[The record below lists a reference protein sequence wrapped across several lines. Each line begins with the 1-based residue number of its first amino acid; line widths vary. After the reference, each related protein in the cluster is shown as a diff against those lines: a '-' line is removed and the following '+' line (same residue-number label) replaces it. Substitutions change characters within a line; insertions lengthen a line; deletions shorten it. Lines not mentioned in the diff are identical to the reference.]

1 MRTLISFLVALVF
14 VLHSSWLLAAPTH
27 ACCHEADCPM
37 TQCISAA
44 CMPADL
50 PAAVNTIAPAAIEP
64 LRLAVLPSASIPLP
78 RPAKEIWTPPD

>member
-1 MRTLISFLVALVF
+1 MRSLISFLVALVF
-14 VLHSSWLLAAPTH
+14 VLHSSWLLAAPNH

-50 PAAVNTIAPAAIEP
+50 PAAVHNVQPATIEP
-64 LRLAVLPSASIPLP
+64 LRLAVAPVASAPLP
-78 RPAKEIWTPPD
+78 RPVKEIWTPPD